1 MSEVTL
7 KINQRGYSMSCDPGQ
22 EERLEALSDFVNS
35 RLSDIENSGAAKAE
49 NHLLVLTSLVL
60 ADEVFELRDEVAAL
74 NQALAENSATP
85 YNAPQY
91 DENDVAKV
99 IDHLSSKIEHITA
112 QLKRAE
118 SKAA

>member
-1 MSEVTL
+1 MPEVTL
-7 KINQRGYSMSCDPGQ
+7 KINQRGYGMSCDAGQ

-35 RLSDIENSGAAKAE
+35 RLSDIESSGAAKAE

-60 ADEVFELRDEVAAL
+60 ADEVFELREDVAAL
-74 NQALAENSATP
+74 KQAVAESSSVP

-91 DENDVAKV
+91 DEGDVAQV

-112 QLKRAE
+112 QLKRAQ